1 MQISKEIHARLIGD
15 SVCEWIVSVI
25 DWEPCAVCPPSCPV
39 STAMASRPCVV
50 RKTDDWMLCINWP
63 AALGQN

>member
-25 DWEPCAVCPPSCPV
+25 DWEPVQCVHLLAQRQLQWRPGPVWLEKLMTGCCA
-39 STAMASRPCVV
+39 
-50 RKTDDWMLCINWP
+50 
-63 AALGQN
+63 